1 MSTCIFMA
9 AISLNDNL
17 MMFLAL
23 YDWSVTAMKMHK
35 PITWTCKIAAFG
47 VFVAM
52 QNSTFQVLA
61 MTLDKYVAIKW
72 PHKAAI
78 YSTTKRSKI
87 TACCILFICYI

>member
-9 AISLNDNL
+9 TISLNDDL
-17 MMFLAL
+17 MMFLAC
-23 YDWSVTAMKMHK
+23 

-78 YSTTKRSKI
+78 YSTAKRSKI
-87 TACCILFICYI
+87 TACCILFMCYI